1 MTYHR
6 LLPVF
11 SLLLLLPGL
20 LIAQKPDS
28 ATRFTASNSIRFNP
42 TPMLVWGNLRN
53 LTFSYEHTLKSDQSF
68 AVQAGYLEFS
78 PVFSDTLLQFSVA
91 KSAGRFGMNLA
102 ADYRFYPAKLNK
114 FDAPRGLYL
123 GGYLSYYGF
132 RTVRDIEVL
141 KSDPVR
147 SGTLTM
153 NFNYIN
159 LGVEIGYQFI
169 FWNHFAVDL
178 LMFGPSLT
186 ATLNSLH
193 YDGVLTDA
201 DKQKI
206 YDRLQEV
213 GKEEFPLLQGRLGL
227 DGEKQSLDFRL
238 FFRYAVMVGYRF

>member
-1 MTYHR
+1 MTPIR
-6 LLPVF
+6 LLPVTL
-11 SLLLLLPGL
+11 LLLLLPGFL
-20 LIAQKPDS
+20 AGQGADT
-28 ATRFTASNSIRFNP
+28 ANRFRASNVIRFNP

-53 LTFSYEHTLKSDQSF
+53 ITFSYEHTVKADQSF

-78 PVFSDTLLQFSVA
+78 PVFSDTLLQFSA
-91 KSAGRFGMNLA
+91 SESSARFGMNLA

-114 FDAPRGLYL
+114 FNAPRGLYL
-123 GGYLSYYGF
+123 GGYISYYGF
-132 RTVRDIEVL
+132 RTARDIEML

-147 SGTLTM
+147 TGTLKM
-153 NFNYIN
+153 DFNYIN
-159 LGVEIGYQFI
+159 LGFELGYQFI

-178 LMFGPSLT
+178 LMFGPSFT
-186 ATLNSLH
+186 ATLNSLN
-193 YDGVLTDA
+193 YDGALTDA

-206 YDRLQEV
+206 LDRLKEV